1 MTVKDLIQSS
11 EWGRGSLLI
20 LIFFNAKL
28 GGGGWGGVRNEEG
41 KTLFAT
47 DEKSVGFLHMQEK
60 NY

>member
-20 LIFFNAKL
+20 LIFL
-28 GGGGWGGVRNEEG
+28 MQSWGGGGVRNEEG

>member
-1 MTVKDLIQSS
+1 MLNDS
-11 EWGRGSLLI
+11 ERFDTKFRVGKGVTAYLN
-20 LIFFNAKL
+20 FFNAKL
-28 GGGGWGGVRNEEG
+28 GGGGGVRNEEG

>member
-1 MTVKDLIQSS
+1 MTVKDMIQSS

-20 LIFFNAKL
+20 LIFL
-28 GGGGWGGVRNEEG
+28 MQSWGGGDGVRNEEG
-41 KTLFAT
+41 RTLFAT

>member
-1 MTVKDLIQSS
+1 MQS
-11 EWGRGSLLI
+11 W
-20 LIFFNAKL
+20 
-28 GGGGWGGVRNEEG
+28 GGWGGVRNEEG